1 MAGHSHWAGIKH
13 RKGAQDAKRGKIFSK
28 HAKAIITAARM
39 GGDDPDM
46 NLKLKYAIEK
56 AKADNMPKDN
66 IERAIKKGCGK
77 LEDGSNF
84 DELTYD
90 GYGPSG
96 VAIVVEALTDNRNR
110 TGPEIK
116 RIFEKKGGSLGEAG
130 CVSWMFERKSSFFVK
145 AEGLDEEQVME
156 LVLELEAEDY
166 QSEEDGFLILGNPK
180 DFGRINKQLSER
192 EYLTVDRSD
201 ITLIPK
207 NTITLNKDNVSRVLA
222 LMEALD
228 DHEDVQN
235 CYANFEIPEDL
246 MDQL

>member
-28 HAKAIITAARM
+28 HAKAIITAARL

-46 NLKLKYAIEK
+46 NLKLKYAIDK

-66 IERAIKKGCGK
+66 IERAVKKGAGK
-77 LEDGSNF
+77 LDDGSSF
-84 DELTYD
+84 DELSYD
-90 GYGPSG
+90 GYGPAG

-130 CVSWMFERKSSFFVK
+130 CVSWMFDRKSSFIVR
-145 AEGLDEEQVME
+145 AEGMDEDAVME
-156 LVLELEAEDY
+156 VVLEIDAEDY
-166 QSEEDGFLILGNPK
+166 QAEGDTFVILGSPK
-180 DFGRINKQLSER
+180 DFGRIKKLLDDR
-192 EYLTVDRSD
+192 EDLTVERAE
-201 ITLIPK
+201 INLIPK
-207 NTITLNKDNVSRVLA
+207 NTITLNRDNVRQVLA